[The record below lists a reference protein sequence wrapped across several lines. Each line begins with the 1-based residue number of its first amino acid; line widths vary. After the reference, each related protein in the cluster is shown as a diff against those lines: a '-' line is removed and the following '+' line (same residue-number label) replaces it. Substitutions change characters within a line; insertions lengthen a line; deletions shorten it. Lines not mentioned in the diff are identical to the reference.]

1 VTDLA
6 QYIAASRYPL
16 FLVQILN
23 RQLSRHP
30 RKKYP
35 RQNLNPKKF
44 RFSLDAGGGLLS
56 VSVKSSSG
64 WEELDEAAMDAVR
77 AAAPFASI
85 PTELGRDELALSMT
99 LRFKL
104 D

>member
-1 VTDLA
+1 VDIEAILREWQTGIKAAIEA
-6 QYIAASRYPL
+6 QKQYPAIAERLGHTGS
-16 FLVQILN
+16 V
-23 RQLSRHP
+23 
-30 RKKYP
+30 
-35 RQNLNPKKF
+35 KF